1 MGSSSS
7 LYSLV
12 SNYKSISP
20 VLEQKGIGPFKSTP
34 SNKAALDASDCFMS
48 LRFEAETISAFQL
61 VERVAALVH
70 TRSDRRNG
78 PTKKLTQAVAAVIA
92 DLLSI
97 ANEPSERYLYRPR
110 GLADFTEQRIGY
122 RPCISALD
130 GMFALDLLHW
140 TPGLWL
146 GTQRLGEGDTARYR
160 PKPSLL
166 EMAFRFGI
174 TPGNWRSHFR
184 VAARSPTVAH
194 PVIVRAKRQ
203 FWDKEEKGRKLP
215 VDKTS
220 PAYRATADQVN
231 RINTYLAPQLI
242 TGCNHDGFVRI
253 YNHGDQRG
261 FDYNMGGR
269 LYSRASGVSYQN
281 MEKKYR
287 HNMRLNGEPVV
298 ELDLSASFLTI
309 FYALMGQDIG
319 TEPYIIDRLPR
330 DVSKAWINTTLG
342 YDRFHS
348 RWPTETAQKLLDKK
362 GIDLLADYDIGAVRA
377 AVLEAHPILK
387 NWLDS
392 PYRWQDF
399 QYLES
404 SAIIDAV
411 EILGKDY
418 DIPALA
424 LHDALLIPASQVDM
438 SRTVLSDTF
447 RRWVGVDP
455 VLTVKD
461 GWGGR

>member
-1 MGSSSS
+1 MGSPSTSSPFLLVLS
-7 LYSLV
+7 KLESNSEILEIKMDQIQILNTYSHD
-12 SNYKSISP
+12 SFD
-20 VLEQKGIGPFKSTP
+20 Q
-34 SNKAALDASDCFMS
+34 FMS
-48 LRFEAETISAFQL
+48 LAFEAESISAVQL
-61 VERVAALVH
+61 VENVTISVH
-70 TRSDRRNG
+70 SISDRTNK
-78 PTKKLTQAVAAVIA
+78 PTRKLRQAVGAVIA
-92 DLLSI
+92 DLLSV
-97 ANEPSERYLYRPR
+97 AHGSSERYLYRPR
-110 GLADFTEQRIGY
+110 GLADFTGQRIGY
-122 RPCISALD
+122 RPCIDVLD

-140 TPGLWL
+140 TPGVWL
-146 GTQRLGEGDTARYR
+146 GTQRQGEGDTARYR
-160 PKPSLL
+160 AKSGFL
-166 EMAFRFGI
+166 ELVFRFGI
-174 TPGNWRSHFR
+174 TPGNWQTHFR
-184 VAARSPTVAH
+184 VAPRSSTVAH

-220 PAYRATADQVN
+220 PAYRAAAEQVN
-231 RINTYLAPQLI
+231 RINTYMAPQRI

-424 LHDALLIPASQVDM
+424 LHDALLIPASQVGM